1 MIQCCITTHVVLLF
15 RIEQQ
20 IDFVRTNLKFNDVR
34 LEKSNAS
41 ILDAALVAFAEKTDT
56 SFTEISKVAGVG
68 RATLYRM
75 YPTRESLIEALLL
88 KCLDK
93 LDVEMSKAESKSLS
107 IRHFFELFFI
117 TIINLES
124 EYKLMLK
131 LDLEKCS
138 SEAVR
143 KRCSKQEQEME
154 ELVELA
160 KSEGL
165 IDNNMPTKWVIHLI
179 DGLIYS
185 SWEFNR
191 SQKDTTFVAKM
202 ATETLLAGVGK
213 VSFFE
218 KK

>member
-1 MIQCCITTHVVLLF
+1 VLLF
-15 RIEQQ
+15 CIEQKV
-20 IDFVRTNLKFNDVR
+20 DFARARLKFKDAR

-41 ILDAALVAFAEKTDT
+41 ILDAALVAFAENPDT
-56 SFTEISKVAGVG
+56 TFTEISKIAGVG

-75 YPTRESLIEALLL
+75 YATRESLIEALLL

-93 LDVEMSKAESKSLS
+93 LDVEMSKAESNSLS
-107 IRHFFELFFI
+107 LKHFFELFFI
-117 TIINLES
+117 TIINLEN

-154 ELVELA
+154 ELVESA
-160 KSEGL
+160 KHEGL
-165 IDNNMPTKWVIHLI
+165 IDKNTPTKWVIHLI

-185 SWEFNR
+185 SWEFNS
-191 SQKDTTFVAKM
+191 SQNDSTFVAKM
-202 ATETLLAGVGK
+202 ATKSLLTGVGK
-213 VSFFE
+213 ASFFG